1 MKLVLFLPT
10 KGNVTDKLLAFPFI
24 HCEYRSFFLLFDSSN
39 IQKLSKVLTQNMRN
53 IILLTT
59 IILSHSAMCIME
71 NRRKALGQ
79 KIRAKTYVT
88 DVSDAGYKVTS
99 FCTFHGKGLLY
110 SWKPSPFPNSE
121 VHSIDIS
128 SWLF

>member
-1 MKLVLFLPT
+1 MF
-10 KGNVTDKLLAFPFI
+10 N
-24 HCEYRSFFLLFDSSN
+24 SSN

-59 IILSHSAMCIME
+59 IILSHSAVCTME
-71 NRRKALGQ
+71 NRRKALEQ
-79 KIRAKTYVT
+79 KISTKNYVT
-88 DVSDAGYKVTS
+88 DVSDAGYKVRL

>member
-1 MKLVLFLPT
+1 M
-10 KGNVTDKLLAFPFI
+10 
-24 HCEYRSFFLLFDSSN
+24 FDSSN

-110 SWKPSPFPNSE
+110 SWKPMPFPPSE

>member
-10 KGNVTDKLLAFPFI
+10 KENVTDKLQAFLFI
-24 HCEYRSFFLLFDSSN
+24 HCEYRGFFLLFNSSN

-59 IILSHSAMCIME
+59 IILSHSAMCIMQ
-71 NRRKALGQ
+71 NRRKALEQ
-79 KIRAKTYVT
+79 KISTKNYVT
-88 DVSDAGYKVTS
+88 DVSDPGYNVRL

-110 SWKPSPFPNSE
+110 SWKPIPFPKSE